1 MRLFWLEPGGG
12 LQAPVPR
19 DGDGW
24 TLGRDV
30 LAALGAGADT
40 TVSRRHAR
48 VETRDGRLHVV
59 DMGSRNGTL
68 LNGVRV
74 DGEAALE
81 PGDVLE
87 VGSHRFRLLRDE
99 AEGTPARRV
108 YAETTVAATRAA
120 APARLRLVYDLTRL
134 ASGSPS
140 PMKVARVVCAA
151 LERSLQLRAAAVWL
165 AGSTEPDVGDQ
176 TTSPFAPDL
185 LQRRVVDGQ
194 EVLRHPGSGPVA
206 ALAVP
211 LAPEPESLGML
222 LVVAPPDRPLPAA
235 DVDFVMA
242 TCALAG
248 EALRR
253 ARRDRTLQAPSAP
266 GEILGEAP
274 ALDAARRAVDLVA
287 PHHDVTVLL
296 VGETGVG
303 KELFARRVHAASG
316 RSGPLV
322 PVNMA
327 AIPAELMESE
337 LFGHVR
343 GAFTGADRERVGVF
357 EFAVGGTLFLD
368 EIGEMPAALQAKLL
382 RVLEEGKMTR
392 VGDPRPVEV
401 DVRVV
406 AATNVDIARQIGRG
420 DFREDLYYRVAGQ
433 EIRIPPLRERPGDV
447 ALLADAFLARGRG
460 PVERFGPAALRLLAA
475 YGWPGN
481 VRQLESTV
489 RLAAIHAAGDGS
501 TVVLPEHLDERIRR
515 GAESPPATAA
525 EALARAERGVVVQ
538 ALRAVGGNKRAAA
551 RSLDWS
557 INTLRDRLARYA
569 IEPAEYAGQ
578 A

>member
-1 MRLFWLEPGGG
+1 MTLFWLEPGGRV
-12 LQAPVPR
+12 QAPVPL

-48 VETRDGRLHVV
+48 VETVDGRLHIV
-59 DMGSRNGTL
+59 DLGSRNGTL

-74 DGEAALE
+74 EGQAALQA
-81 PGDVLE
+81 GDVVE

-99 AEGTPARRV
+99 AEGIPSRRI

-134 ASGSPS
+134 ASGSPAPS
-140 PMKVARVVCAA
+140 KVARVVCEA
-151 LERSLQLRAAAVWL
+151 LERSLQLQAAVVWL
-165 AGSTEPDVGDQ
+165 AEASAPVVGDPSV
-176 TTSPFAPDL
+176 SPFASDL
-185 LQRRVVDGQ
+185 LQRRVLEGQ
-194 EVLRHPGSGPVA
+194 EVLRHPGSGPAA

-253 ARRDRTLQAPSAP
+253 ARRDRALQGPSAP
-266 GEILGEAP
+266 GEILGDSP
-274 ALDAARRAVDLVA
+274 VLDAARRAVDLVA

-303 KELFARRVHAASG
+303 KELFARRVHEASG

-357 EFAVGGTLFLD
+357 EFAAGGTLFLD
-368 EIGEMPAALQAKLL
+368 ELGEMPASLQAKLL
-382 RVLEEGKMTR
+382 RVLEEGRMTR

-406 AATNVDIARQIGRG
+406 AATNVDIAQQIERG
-420 DFREDLYYRVAGQ
+420 EFREDLYYRVAGH

-447 ALLADAFLARGRG
+447 ALLANAFLARRRG
-460 PVERFGPAALRLLAA
+460 PVERFGPGALRMLAA

-489 RLAAIHAAGDGS
+489 RLAAIHATGDGS
-501 TVVLPEHLDERIRR
+501 TVVRPEHLDERVRR
-515 GAESPPATAA
+515 GTESPPATAA
-525 EALARAERGVVVQ
+525 EALARAERSVVVQ
-538 ALRAVGGNKRAAA
+538 ALRAASGNKRAAA
-551 RSLDWS
+551 RSLGWS

-569 IEPAEYAGQ
+569 IEALEYA
-578 A
+578 AH